1 MSIKLVD
8 AASYYVEEQHQT
20 DAWNW
25 LQDQLSEETLN
36 TFADKYRNKT
46 KKNEKLITANDN
58 VPVDTIKKEEN
69 TKKNVIAFDPW
80 SPFGYKVTPNITYGE
95 LTLNQEARRFTKHFQ
110 CETAVKLCEFL
121 EKVRLTFNNKPII
134 ITSGSRP
141 EPINREVGGAKNSEH
156 TYDAPL
162 KGAVDF
168 YIEGANIYDVQ
179 AWCDQNWKYSLGY
192 GAQKGFIHI
201 GMRET
206 QNKIRW
212 NY

>member
-1 MSIKLVD
+1 MAKVLI
-8 AASYYVEEQHQT
+8 VE
-20 DAWNW
+20 D
-25 LQDQLSEETLN
+25 
-36 TFADKYRNKT
+36 
-46 KKNEKLITANDN
+46 DN
-58 VPVDTIKKEEN
+58 IPVDTIKKEQN
-69 TKKNVIAFDPW
+69 IKKNVIAFDPW
-80 SPFGYKVTPNITYGE
+80 SPFGYRVTPNITYGE

-121 EKVRLTFNNKPII
+121 EQVRLAFNNRPII

-141 EPINREVGGAKNSEH
+141 EPINSEVGAAKNSEH

-179 AWCDQNWKYSLGY
+179 AWCDQHWKYSLGY

>member
-1 MSIKLVD
+1 MTIRLLDVVKYFNNLPHQKD
-8 AASYYVEEQHQT
+8 AL
-20 DAWNW
+20 NW
-25 LQDQLSEETLN
+25 LQDQISEKTLN
-36 TFADKYRNKT
+36 TFADKYRNNFEKD
-46 KKNEKLITANDN
+46 EKLNVRSNDI
-58 VPVDTIKKEEN
+58 PIDTINKEEN
-69 TKKNVIAFDPW
+69 KKKNVIAFDPW

-121 EKVRLTFNNKPII
+121 EQVRLAFNNRPII

-192 GAQKGFIHI
+192 GANKGFIHI

>member
-1 MSIKLVD
+1 MTIQLLDVVKYFNNLPHQKD
-8 AASYYVEEQHQT
+8 AL
-20 DAWNW
+20 NW
-25 LQDQLSEETLN
+25 LQDQISEETLN

-46 KKNEKLITANDN
+46 KKDEKLIVTDN
-58 VPVDTIKKEEN
+58 NMPVDTIKKEQN

-121 EKVRLTFNNKPII
+121 EKVRLAFNNRPII

-141 EPINREVGGAKNSEH
+141 EPTNREVGGAKNSEH

-179 AWCDQNWKYSLGY
+179 VWCDQNWKYSLGY

>member
-1 MSIKLVD
+1 MKIQLLDVVKYFNNLPHQKD
-8 AASYYVEEQHQT
+8 AL
-20 DAWNW
+20 NW
-25 LQDQLSEETLN
+25 LQDQIPEETLN
-36 TFADKYRNKT
+36 TFADKYRNNFEKD
-46 KKNEKLITANDN
+46 EKLN
-58 VPVDTIKKEEN
+58 VTSNNIPTDAINKGQNK
-69 TKKNVIAFDPW
+69 KKNVIAFDPW
-80 SPFGYKVTPNITYGE
+80 SPFGYQVTPHITYGE

-121 EKVRLTFNNKPII
+121 EKVRLAFNNRPII

-192 GAQKGFIHI
+192 GAHKGFIHI

>member
-1 MSIKLVD
+1 MKIQLLDVVKYFNNLPHQKD
-8 AASYYVEEQHQT
+8 AL
-20 DAWNW
+20 NW
-25 LQDQLSEETLN
+25 LQDQIPEETLN
-36 TFADKYRNKT
+36 TFADKYRNNFEKD
-46 KKNEKLITANDN
+46 KKLN
-58 VPVDTIKKEEN
+58 VTSNNIPIDTINKEEN
-69 TKKNVIAFDPW
+69 KKKNVIAFDPW
-80 SPFGYKVTPNITYGE
+80 SPFGYRVTPNITYGE

-121 EKVRLTFNNKPII
+121 EKVRLAFNNKPII

-168 YIEGANIYDVQ
+168 YIESANIYDVQ
-179 AWCDQNWKYSLGY
+179 AWCDENWKYSLGY
-192 GAQKGFIHI
+192 GAHKGFIHI

>member
-1 MSIKLVD
+1 MKIQLLDVVKYFNNLPHQKD
-8 AASYYVEEQHQT
+8 AL
-20 DAWNW
+20 NW
-25 LQDQLSEETLN
+25 LQNQIPEETLN

-46 KKNEKLITANDN
+46 KKDEKLIVTDN
-58 VPVDTIKKEEN
+58 NMPVDTIKKEQN

-121 EKVRLTFNNKPII
+121 EKVRLAFNNKPII

-179 AWCDQNWKYSLGY
+179 VWCDQNWKYSLGY
-192 GAQKGFIHI
+192 GAKKRIYSY
-201 GMRET
+201 
-206 QNKIRW
+206 W
-212 NY
+212 NEGNPK